1 MYSLCYYNA
10 LYRHRVRVLTP
21 ALDVGWITLGDSV
34 VEGDGAGVLVVRHD
48 VVAMKREIVAVRLG
62 GLDVCFVVGVVNSA
76 VPDGMTVCS
85 LTSDSYGLD
94 GICLAG

>member
-48 VVAMKREIVAVRLG
+48 FVAMKREIVAVLLG
-62 GLDVCFVVGVVNSA
+62 GSDVRFVVGVLYSA
-76 VPDGMTVCS
+76 VPSRMTVDHFA
-85 LTSDSYGLD
+85 SDSDGLYGV
-94 GICLAG
+94 CLAG